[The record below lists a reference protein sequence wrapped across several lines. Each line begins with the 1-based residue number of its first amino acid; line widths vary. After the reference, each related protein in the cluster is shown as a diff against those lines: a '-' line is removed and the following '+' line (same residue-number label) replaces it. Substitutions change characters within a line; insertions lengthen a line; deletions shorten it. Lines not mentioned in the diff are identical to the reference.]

1 MEEGRERGEGRAG
14 GEGSEGTKGKGRRK
28 GREGRGKGRIY
39 PRMKQMLATTLADCL

>member
-39 PRMKQMLATTLADCL
+39 PRMKMLATTLADCL